1 MLGLFFFVYRH
12 LPFRFPHCSPS
23 LIGTRF
29 AFSPLVRLLNSFA
42 SQEFAMASIW
52 KGSLSFG
59 LVSIP
64 VEVRTAIQGDHISFR
79 MLHEEDLTPIKYE
92 RISSTSG
99 DPVPWGEIVK
109 GYEYSKGKYVI
120 ITDEDFKEA
129 AVETSKS
136 LEIVDF
142 VQETEIDP
150 RYFETPYF
158 LVPSKGGEKAY
169 ALLREAI
176 RKTGTVG
183 IGKIIMRQ
191 KQHLAGI
198 RVVDDALVLEI
209 MRFANELIDPDTLS
223 LPDSSLVRPQE
234 LHMAEQLVTSLAEA
248 FDPTKYADEY
258 RNNLMRVI
266 HAKMKGKKA
275 TLKPE
280 VGAERDTQVIDL
292 MQRLRESLDGGK
304 KKGAVRSG
312 PNAAAAR
319 ERKSASK
326 AKAAKPAKRAKRK
339 TA

>member
-1 MLGLFFFVYRH
+1 
-12 LPFRFPHCSPS
+12 
-23 LIGTRF
+23 
-29 AFSPLVRLLNSFA
+29 
-42 SQEFAMASIW
+42 MASIW

-79 MLHEEDLTPIKYE
+79 MLHQDDLAPIKYE
-92 RISSTSG
+92 RVSSTSG

-109 GYEYSKGKYVI
+109 GYEYSKGKYVL

-129 AVETSKS
+129 AVESSKT

-142 VQETEIDP
+142 VKEEEIDP

-176 RKTGTVG
+176 RRTGSVG

-198 RVVDDALVLEI
+198 RVVEEALILEI
-209 MRFANELIDPDTLS
+209 MRFANELINPDTLN
-223 LPDSSLVRPQE
+223 LPAADLVRPQE
-234 LHMAEQLVTSLAEA
+234 LTMAEQLVTSLAEP
-248 FDPTKYADEY
+248 FDPTKYTDEY
-258 RNNLMRVI
+258 RNNLMRLI

-275 TLKPE
+275 NLKPE
-280 VGAERDTQVIDL
+280 PGAERDTQVIDL
-292 MQRLRESLDGGK
+292 MQRLRESLDSGK

-312 PNAAAAR
+312 PTAAAAR

-326 AKAAKPAKRAKRK
+326 KAAKTVKRAKRK

>member
-1 MLGLFFFVYRH
+1 
-12 LPFRFPHCSPS
+12 
-23 LIGTRF
+23 
-29 AFSPLVRLLNSFA
+29 
-42 SQEFAMASIW
+42 MASIW

-79 MLHEEDLTPIKYE
+79 MLHEEDLAPIKYE
-92 RISSTSG
+92 RVSASTG

-109 GYEYSKGKYVI
+109 GYEYDKGKFVI
-120 ITDEDFKEA
+120 ITDEDFKAA
-129 AVETSKS
+129 AVESSKT

-142 VQETEIDP
+142 VKEEEIDP

-176 RKTGTVG
+176 RKTGSVG

-198 RVVDDALVLEI
+198 KVVGDALVLEI
-209 MRFANELIDPDTLS
+209 MRFANELIDTTTLH
-223 LPDSSLVRPQE
+223 LPDASLVRPQE
-234 LHMAEQLVTSLAEA
+234 LQMAEQLVTSLAEP
-248 FDPTKYADEY
+248 FDPTKYTDEY
-258 RNNLMRVI
+258 RANLMRVI

-275 TLKPE
+275 NLKPE
-280 VGAERDTQVIDL
+280 PEAERDTQVIDL
-292 MQRLRESLDGGK
+292 MTRLRESLDQGK
-304 KKGAVRSG
+304 KRGSVRTTS
-312 PNAAAAR
+312 NSAAAR
-319 ERKSASK
+319 ERKPSRTK
-326 AKAAKPAKRAKRK
+326 ATKTAKRARRK